1 MVRGIARSLF
11 SAAASQRGPMT
22 QAKVSPAPSFQE
34 LVRPHLNTWGPFRL
48 TRDEVTETAIRRFCE
63 VAEDGNPVYW
73 DTEFAEKT
81 RFGRVIAPP
90 QSLFSMTFAAWW
102 TPDFLQRRLAE
113 DVTALNVSGPTAD
126 PFGVHA
132 ICERFGYTINT
143 VAGQEVEY
151 LASFGPGD
159 GRLKMRSMTTNVSE
173 EKTVRVGKGVFITS
187 VTEYFTE
194 VGDRLIGRSTMVLL
208 RYKAEKE

>member
-1 MVRGIARSLF
+1 MTETLARPT
-11 SAAASQRGPMT
+11 AS
-22 QAKVSPAPSFQE
+22 FHD
-34 LVRPHLNTWGPFRL
+34 LVQPHLNAWGPFRL

-73 DTEFAEKT
+73 DAEFAAKS

-102 TPDFLQRRLAE
+102 TPDYLQRKTAE
-113 DVTALNVSGPTAD
+113 AAAALNTSGPEAD
-126 PFGVHA
+126 QGGIHTV
-132 ICERFGYTINT
+132 CEQFGYTVNT

-151 LASFGPGD
+151 VAPFGPGD
-159 GRLKMRSMTTNVSE
+159 GRLKMRSMTTNVSD
-173 EKTVRVGKGVFITS
+173 EKKVSVGRGVFITS